1 MKTGNQRSDQL
12 GLASNKAELGQGMTE
27 YVIMLCA
34 IVIPLIPACN
44 ALLRAL
50 QNWYTFVATWV
61 TLPIP

>member
-1 MKTGNQRSDQL
+1 MKTANQWQSGKD
-12 GLASNKAELGQGMTE
+12 LARNRAELGQGMTE

-34 IVIPLIPACN
+34 LVIPLIPACN
-44 ALLRAL
+44 ALLQAL